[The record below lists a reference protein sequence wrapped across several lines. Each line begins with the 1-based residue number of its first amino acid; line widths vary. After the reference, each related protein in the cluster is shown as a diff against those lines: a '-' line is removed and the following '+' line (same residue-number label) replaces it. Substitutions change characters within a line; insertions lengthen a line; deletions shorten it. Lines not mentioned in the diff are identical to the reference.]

1 MAHRMTFPAKIA
13 VGVGPPLVGIILIT
27 VAAGLSRRAPEGRA
41 AARERRGAAEQVHV
55 QGVENAFRLSPRL
68 YSGGEPRGEAAFTD
82 LKALGVKTIVTVD
95 GARPDV
101 ETARKLGIRTVHL
114 PIGYDGVPR
123 EQAVRIVA
131 AVTAL
136 PGPVFVHCH
145 HGKHRGPAAVAI
157 CGIATEGWTKTQALA
172 WMEQAGT
179 SPDYPGLYNSVREFV
194 PPSTEDLQRA
204 SADLPERAEVAD
216 LVAVMVQV
224 DARWDRLKAAQKAG
238 FKASVGQ
245 PAIDPAHEAL
255 QLAEHFRE
263 ASRLAEVRAGGG
275 DLARK
280 MEAAA
285 QRAAVLQEALRGH
298 NGTPSADSRKDLEAA
313 FAAVAK
319 SCTGCHARHR
329 DRD

>member
-1 MAHRMTFPAKIA
+1 MAHRMKFPARIA
-13 VGVGPPLVGIILIT
+13 LGVGPPLVGILLIT
-27 VAAGLSRRAPEGRA
+27 VAAGLSHRAPESRDARSERRA
-41 AARERRGAAEQVHV
+41 APEPVRVE
-55 QGVENAFRLSPRL
+55 GVENAFRLSPRL
-68 YSGGEPRGEAAFTD
+68 YSGGEPRGDAAFAD
-82 LKALGVKTIVTVD
+82 LRALGVKTIVTVD

-101 ETARKLGIRTVHL
+101 ETARKFGIRTVHL
-114 PIGYDGVPR
+114 PIGYDGVPSK
-123 EQAVRIVA
+123 QAVRIVA

-157 CGIATEGWTKTQALA
+157 CGIATEGWTKAQALA

-179 SPDYPGLYNSVREFV
+179 SADYRGLYNSVREFI
-194 PPSTEDLQRA
+194 PPSTDDLQRA

-238 FKASVGQ
+238 FKAPAGQ
-245 PAIDPAHEAL
+245 PDIDPAHEAL

-263 ASRLAEVRAGGG
+263 ASRLAEVRANEG

-285 QRAAVLQEALRGH
+285 QRATVLQEALRGH
-298 NGTPSADSRKDLEAA
+298 HGTPSADSRKDLEAA

-319 SCTGCHARHR
+319 SCTSCHAGHR
-329 DRD
+329 DN